1 MFLLTS
7 PTSTAE
13 SRLSLEKSA
22 HRNLDCWFFQS
33 TVLLDGVR
41 DILPGITPTNI
52 SNPFLSREGRH
63 PQDTPRSWEQS
74 GLSRSYFAVSYRL
87 SFNFNSINDRW
98 GMMPETKLLVAY
110 WNLSFG
116 ILMLSLVQVA
126 KNLPCSF
133 VQTVIRSQLSKRRWF
148 VNKNATENFSS
159 VEGDF
164 QITIGIGLCEMAS
177 EDDVHSAMK
186 RAEEARYR
194 AKKKAE
200 IRLFHRAH
208 CKNF

>member
-13 SRLSLEKSA
+13 SRLSLEKSP
-22 HRNLDCWFFQS
+22 HRNLDWWFFQS

-98 GMMPETKLLVAY
+98 GMMPENKTFGSLLKSELRDTDVVARTGGEEFALLIRTDSY
-110 WNLSFG
+110 SVT
-116 ILMLSLVQVA
+116 IIKA
-126 KNLPCSF
+126 KMIC
-133 VQTVIRSQLSKRRWF
+133 
-148 VNKNATENFSS
+148 
-159 VEGDF
+159 
-164 QITIGIGLCEMAS
+164 
-177 EDDVHSAMK
+177 
-186 RAEEARYR
+186 
-194 AKKKAE
+194 
-200 IRLFHRAH
+200 
-208 CKNF
+208 